1 MGFASRTLTT
11 TERNYSHLDKEA
23 LAIIFGVKKYHQYIY
38 GRQFEI
44 KTDHK
49 PLTHIFSEEKGVP
62 TMASGRI
69 QRWAL
74 ILGGYNYSIRY
85 KPGKANANADALSRL
100 PLPAK
105 EYDVPKP
112 AELVQLLEHL
122 STTPVSSSQVKTLTD
137 TDPVL
142 AKVRCWV
149 EEGWPEQNPASDAD
163 QELSSYFRRRWELG
177 VEGGCVLWGCRV
189 VVPVKGRQR
198 AMEMLH
204 EAHPGVARM
213 KSLARSY
220 LWWPGMDKQIEICV
234 RECSTCQVSRKE
246 PPVVPL
252 QPWPWPDKPWTR
264 IHIDYAGPMEGRMF
278 LIVTDAHSK
287 WVEIHTTTSST
298 SNVTIEML
306 RKFFATLEVV
316 VSDNATAFTS
326 SEFAEFLKRNG
337 IRHIRTPPYHPASN
351 GLVERMVQTF
361 KEGMKRLKQGSLN
374 TRLARFLFKYRL
386 TPHSSTGVSPAELM
400 FGRKLRSQ
408 FDLIKPSIA
417 RTVRR
422 AQEQQQKSHDVR
434 AKPRSFSLGER
445 VYAKNYGPGPKW
457 LPGVVRRREGSMLF
471 EVHLDDGRII
481 RRHADQ
487 LRPCHG
493 TGVQQPPP
501 PEENVVD
508 PESQDR
514 RSGNE
519 DDEVE
524 NETQEQEETGDPEP
538 EQSDPV
544 HTDTQLALPRPDT
557 PESQEQA
564 PTDQD
569 SGETSPREATQPEGN
584 PAVTVKLRRSARVS
598 HPPNCF
604 DDQAY

>member
-1 MGFASRTLTT
+1 MTSPAAEHGAGPAPPALAAAPPSAVGLHGAISAFNPAQEEWDEYIERLQHYFTANDILAEDKRRAILLTAVGPSTYRLIRTLV
-11 TERNYSHLDKEA
+11 A
-23 LAIIFGVKKYHQYIY
+23 
-38 GRQFEI
+38 
-44 KTDHK
+44 
-49 PLTHIFSEEKGVP
+49 
-62 TMASGRI
+62 
-69 QRWAL
+69 
-74 ILGGYNYSIRY
+74 
-85 KPGKANANADALSRL
+85 
-100 PLPAK
+100 PAK
-105 EYDVPKP
+105 VTEVSFDDIVAKAKAHFCPKP
-112 AELVQLLEHL
+112 
-122 STTPVSSSQVKTLTD
+122 SPIVKRFEFNT
-137 TDPVL
+137 
-142 AKVRCWV
+142 RRQG
-149 EEGWPEQNPASDAD
+149 EGWPEQNPASDAD

-177 VEGGCVLWGCRV
+177 VEGGCMLWGCRV

-220 LWWPGMDKQIEICV
+220 LWWPGMDKQIERCV

-287 WVEIHTTTSST
+287 WVDIHATTSST

-306 RKFFATLEVV
+306 RKSFATLGLPEVV

-337 IRHIRTPPYHPASN
+337 IRHIHTPPYHPASN

-422 AQEQQQKSHDVR
+422 AQEQQ
-434 AKPRSFSLGER
+434 AK
-445 VYAKNYGPGPKW
+445 
-457 LPGVVRRREGSMLF
+457 
-471 EVHLDDGRII
+471 
-481 RRHADQ
+481 
-487 LRPCHG
+487 
-493 TGVQQPPP
+493 
-501 PEENVVD
+501 
-508 PESQDR
+508 
-514 RSGNE
+514 
-519 DDEVE
+519 
-524 NETQEQEETGDPEP
+524 EP
-538 EQSDPV
+538 
-544 HTDTQLALPRPDT
+544 
-557 PESQEQA
+557 
-564 PTDQD
+564 
-569 SGETSPREATQPEGN
+569 
-584 PAVTVKLRRSARVS
+584 
-598 HPPNCF
+598 
-604 DDQAY
+604 